1 MCIIRSACKLSCV
14 VQSYEAKL
22 DRFRTQKEVNFTT
35 AWHMFKHVFIV
46 YACTC
51 ECVYRSLHVY
61 ICSLLQELKSK
72 IEEIDDLH
80 EQKKVIKLI
89 LYDIIYI

>member
-1 MCIIRSACKLSCV
+1 MYLLYMHA
-14 VQSYEAKL
+14 
-22 DRFRTQKEVNFTT
+22 
-35 AWHMFKHVFIV
+35 HVK
-46 YACTC
+46 
-51 ECVYRSLHVY
+51 CVYRSLHVY